1 MMKKAAVTTKPT
13 RAGHRAFSWT
23 QALLDEEVNKIWNHL
38 YRMVYLHPLVQ
49 SSRNAG
55 MLGAGQYSGETYND
69 LTQELFLTLFQ
80 KGRFQHYIE
89 TEMTDSEIEHEI
101 SQIELTNMLVAHLR
115 RQYPESYRM
124 ARRIST
130 LIQNNARFR
139 RFDVLMTRETKNPK
153 RRRGLTE
160 QIYGLA
166 EWPDDKDIKERARLE
181 ELVQQIPMRKRNT
194 REAGCTADSQIIISN
209 ADMLD
214 LIVEVFQ
221 TTDSLTDVKTIR
233 TLVMSRLPVINI
245 VMVPISKPDDDS
257 DKMPYLIEIADDRE
271 NPEENYLAHEFSR
284 RAFQLADDFLD
295 KLDLS
300 VRRKPKQSERIVHV
314 LWHCYLDPGKMSNIQ
329 LAKTLGVSDSLISD
343 YCNRVNRQLRTLNLT
358 IDQARMFEAALKR
371 KTASLLNELQRQV
384 A

>member
-1 MMKKAAVTTKPT
+1 MANTTGAKHSMK
-13 RAGHRAFSWT
+13 HFSWT
-23 QALLDEEVNKIWNHL
+23 RALLDEEVNKIWNQL
-38 YRMVYLHPLVQ
+38 YRLVYLHPLVQ

-69 LTQELFLTLFQ
+69 LAQELFLMLFQ
-80 KGRFQHYIE
+80 KGRFQHYIA
-89 TEMTDSEIEHEI
+89 TSMTDSEIDHEI
-101 SQIELTNMLVAHLR
+101 AQIELTNMLVAHLR

-130 LIQNNARFR
+130 LIQHKERFR
-139 RFDVLMTRETKNPK
+139 RFDPLMMRETKGVR

-160 QIYGLA
+160 QVFGLA
-166 EWPDDKDIKERARLE
+166 EWPDKKEIKERALME
-181 ELVQQIPMRKRNT
+181 ELVQQVPMRKRNT

-221 TTDSLTDVKTIR
+221 ATDSLLDVKTIR

-245 VMVPISKPDDDS
+245 VMVPIMKPEDDNEKS
-257 DKMPYLIEIADDRE
+257 SPYLLEVADSRE
-271 NPEENYLAHEFSR
+271 TPEESLLSHEFSR
-284 RAFQLADDFLD
+284 NAFQLAEDFLD
-295 KLDLS
+295 KLSLS
-300 VRRKPKQSERIVHV
+300 VRRKPKQSERMMHV

-329 LAKTLGVSDSLISD
+329 LARILGVSDSLISD
-343 YCNRVNRQLRTLNLT
+343 YCNRVNRQLKTLDLT
-358 IDQARMFEAALKR
+358 IEQARVFEVALKHR
-371 KTASLLNELQRQV
+371 TADLIGTEERQV